1 MALVKYFNAELI
13 KETLISKSIN
23 DSYEIQEFKLF
34 LINNMAEDKYK
45 PTELNQSQNRKF
57 KTELMDFKL
66 KYVKLFE

>member
-1 MALVKYFNAELI
+1 MI
-13 KETLISKSIN
+13 
-23 DSYEIQEFKLF
+23 YEIQEFKLF